1 MNIELDW
8 QDDEELKLSSIYN
21 LDLQDISIS
30 SEEDNKEKDDINKAK
45 PKTKEKEFKSSSNQ
59 Q

>member
-30 SEEDNKEKDDINKAK
+30 SEEANKEKDDINKAK